1 MQKMKAI
8 VYTEYGGPD
17 VLHMAVVEKPYPKA
31 DEVLIKVRAVSVNFG
46 DLIAGNFKNLLLCS
60 KRLYSDILCHR

>member
-1 MQKMKAI
+1 MKAI

-31 DEVLIKVRAVSVNFG
+31 DDNT
-46 DLIAGNFKNLLLCS
+46 
-60 KRLYSDILCHR
+60 

>member
-8 VYTEYGGPD
+8 VYTEYGGLD

-31 DEVLIKVRAVSVNFG
+31 DEVLIKVGAISVNFG
-46 DLIAGNFKNLLLCS
+46 DLLPRNFKNLLRCS

>member
-46 DLIAGNFKNLLLCS
+46 D
-60 KRLYSDILCHR
+60 

>member
-17 VLHMAVVEKPYPKA
+17 VLYMAVVEKPYPKA

-46 DLIAGNFKNLLLCS
+46 DLLARNFKNLLLCS
-60 KRLYSDILCHR
+60 KRL